1 MQKNR
6 KHFFDRIRI
15 ALIAIASVLV
25 ISGISYCTMSIVS
38 AKKGGGGGTSG
49 PGGSVGGGGCKMSGS
64 GTWVDTCFGGMWKY
78 YPTTENYIHVDGT
91 KSGNVPGGDII
102 GCGTYGGYYRLA
114 LERFHLY
121 NYSGTGV
128 QVGLVRV
135 DQFTLGS
142 SGGKVAYRLGDNH
155 WAEIRQKFE
164 IAKKKYN
171 LPTAWEETGY
181 FCYDPGWEVC
191 DPAEEICDP
200 PTPPSS
206 SGPVGDAHFFATSY
220 VEVVNE
226 ESGLPRPKSANA
238 GAYKVSSEPEDHNA
252 RISFSTDNS
261 SVVLNFW
268 HKIDYMTTGAAISLP
283 GDLSGLVDYPAF
295 FPDVN
300 KADYNYDWVNGQKV
314 YKTDG
319 PYFDADAYLK
329 AVDEKLKELA
339 KNADGNIDW
348 SKYNELINAIK
359 LNLAKG
365 KTYQD
370 DDDYFVVDVSTSW
383 DISDGSGTS
392 YVAKLGSNNPTTTGT
407 YTRSQSQEPKK
418 SDVSGDLARTQV
430 TVDLEPGDTKL
441 VCQRIHYTKKNFVYQ
456 AEEKTREETRSDGTK
471 YRVHDHW
478 DWSIKESSGEGY
490 SEACAE
496 IHRAEDSGDGFSLK
510 SGGKINTEHPYA
522 GENTSIAWAAAG
534 ESKPMLRMMGQDA
547 TVYLTNE
554 SVGQHTGGNKRSTTA
569 PCGYYNGQY
578 GINNIYYCHSYDSKA
593 AVYPDY
599 IKGPDQIYSK
609 SQVFVVPDHTAS
621 KLCATFGFNYGRYYN
636 FSTNYTGP
644 YPNDSWRSAGSYWR
658 VYDSSCRTIAKKP
671 TTAIWNGSLMTPGG
685 LKTSTAPRHDT
696 QEMNDKSVGGSD
708 KLIPTSSGGSR
719 TLYGSWSEHLD
730 VVGGK
735 DEGHGSGSTLY
746 TGSNNLK
753 IFPDNVNLTISNA
766 GTEAEL
772 GGSGIG
778 GNSAYRT
785 KLNTFLKSR
794 ANTDDI
800 NNLGVVTGNTITVSG
815 ITSAGSGNQQPKIM
829 YVDHD
834 LTIDKNIVYHSGT
847 YDSIYKMPQVIIF
860 VDGNLN
866 ITSNV
871 ERIDAWLIIN
881 KTNDS
886 NGYIN
891 TCIDKSSI
899 YNGKQTPESD
909 KHNAAATVYGIGGV
923 QTCSKQLVFNGPVIA
938 HGLKLNRTFGAD
950 PLTSKDK
957 GETYNAMFNTNGSNK
972 STKEAPA
979 EIFNLRADAYLW
991 AYAQAG
997 RYDSSYTESYSRE
1010 LPPRY

>member
-1 MQKNR
+1 
-6 KHFFDRIRI
+6 
-15 ALIAIASVLV
+15 
-25 ISGISYCTMSIVS
+25 
-38 AKKGGGGGTSG
+38 
-49 PGGSVGGGGCKMSGS
+49 
-64 GTWVDTCFGGMWKY
+64 
-78 YPTTENYIHVDGT
+78 
-91 KSGNVPGGDII
+91 
-102 GCGTYGGYYRLA
+102 
-114 LERFHLY
+114 
-121 NYSGTGV
+121 
-128 QVGLVRV
+128 
-135 DQFTLGS
+135 
-142 SGGKVAYRLGDNH
+142 
-155 WAEIRQKFE
+155 
-164 IAKKKYN
+164 
-171 LPTAWEETGY
+171 
-181 FCYDPGWEVC
+181 
-191 DPAEEICDP
+191 
-200 PTPPSS
+200 
-206 SGPVGDAHFFATSY
+206 
-220 VEVVNE
+220 
-226 ESGLPRPKSANA
+226 
-238 GAYKVSSEPEDHNA
+238 
-252 RISFSTDNS
+252 
-261 SVVLNFW
+261 
-268 HKIDYMTTGAAISLP
+268 MTTGAAISLP

-392 YVAKLGSNNPTTTGT
+392 YVAKLGSNNPTATGT

-753 IFPDNVNLTISNA
+753 IFPDNVNLTIANA

-778 GNSAYRT
+778 GNSAYHT
-785 KLNTFLKSR
+785 KLNTFLRDNNKFTESTSPVSR
-794 ANTDDI
+794 YK
-800 NNLGVVTGNTITVSG
+800 LS
-815 ITSAGSGNQQPKIM
+815 TSAEVMSKVNSNMTGTTIIVYTGSDPLEIN
-829 YVDHD
+829 
-834 LTIDKNIVYHSGT
+834 KNIIYNNP
-847 YDSIYKMPQVIIF
+847 SIGYSNIYELPQVLIF
-860 VDGNLN
+860 SSKDIKINSDV
-866 ITSNV
+866 T
-871 ERIDAWLIIN
+871 RIDAWLITDGIIDTCSD
-881 KTNDS
+881 KTNIHL
-886 NGYIN
+886 G
-891 TCIDKSSI
+891 T
-899 YNGKQTPESD
+899 QTESD
-909 KHNAAATVYGIGGV
+909 KHNAAATVYDISGV
-923 QTCSKQLVFNGPVIA
+923 QTCSKQLVFNGPVIT

-950 PLTSKDK
+950 PLASKDK

-979 EIFNLRADAYLW
+979 EIFNLRADTYLW